1 VHEDLGLTVHE
12 RNGYSAL
19 DLDAVGGVENVAD
32 SVAIVEGMVGHLAL
46 LLIFRIGESDQE
58 LSSGEGV
65 EAIVSVAFDLLLV
78 PDLGV
83 LPVLIDLSDL
93 LVKRTLGV
101 EITPQRLSVLGVVT
115 SSEVLLRTVVDEW
128 DSSASH
134 REDNSAGEADV
145 VTIVVE
151 EASVVMVI
159 DKDS

>member
-1 VHEDLGLTVHE
+1 
-12 RNGYSAL
+12 
-19 DLDAVGGVENVAD
+19 
-32 SVAIVEGMVGHLAL
+32 MVGHLAL

-65 EAIVSVAFDLLLV
+65 ETIVSVAFDLLLV

-93 LVKRTLGV
+93 LVERTLGV

-128 DSSASH
+128 DSSTSH
-134 REDNSAGEADV
+134 
-145 VTIVVE
+145 
-151 EASVVMVI
+151 
-159 DKDS
+159 